1 MASKHDVIDQHFE
14 AISTKA
20 TLLEI
25 KRSKVERKVNN
36 LQAQIS
42 KPHVELDKLKG
53 ISWSG
58 IPQSKS
64 KPKFAHM
71 LE

>member
-1 MASKHDVIDQHFE
+1 VVSKHEVIDQHFE

-36 LQAQIS
+36 LKA
-42 KPHVELDKLKG
+42 
-53 ISWSG
+53 
-58 IPQSKS
+58 
-64 KPKFAHM
+64 
-71 LE
+71 